1 MASQLPLRRPPGRAT
16 SVARRTTWSTAASNK
31 VCHICGKPGHLK
43 KDCPDAALAD
53 SMGDLEVAPKART
66 KRTMCYN
73 CGQVGHV
80 SADCT
85 MARQEGAT
93 FRKCFNCGKPGH
105 LSADCPQPQGN
116 QNCYECGQPG
126 HKARDCPNVQ

>member
-1 MASQLPLRRPPGRAT
+1 
-16 SVARRTTWSTAASNK
+16 
-31 VCHICGKPGHLK
+31 
-43 KDCPDAALAD
+43 
-53 SMGDLEVAPKART
+53 
-66 KRTMCYN
+66 
-73 CGQVGHV
+73 
-80 SADCT
+80 